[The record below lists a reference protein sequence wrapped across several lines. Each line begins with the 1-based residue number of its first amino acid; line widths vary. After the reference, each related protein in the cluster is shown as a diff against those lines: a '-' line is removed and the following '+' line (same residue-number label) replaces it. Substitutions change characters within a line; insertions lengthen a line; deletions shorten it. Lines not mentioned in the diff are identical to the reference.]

1 MNKKF
6 LGLTTSLALS
16 LFLAACGSDG
26 ATEESTAGTPEE
38 PVEVIVG
45 VVSEVEVEVWE
56 DVKER
61 LVDQGIELTIEQFG
75 DYVQPNLAAQSGD
88 VDINAFQH
96 VAFLE
101 SFNADNDGNLVQI
114 GYTYISPLG
123 LYSDKVEDYADLAD
137 GAEIAI
143 PNDVTNGGRALL
155 LLQAIDLIKLD
166 EAAGTEPTVDDI
178 TENPKNLVIT
188 ELDASQ
194 TARSLPD
201 VDAAVINTNFA
212 TDSGLV
218 PSEDALFLDTDNIS
232 EVSEIYK
239 NVIATREED
248 ADNEAYLKVVAEYQS
263 EETAAKLEEVT
274 QGNDVPAWD

>member
-6 LGLTTSLALS
+6 LGLTASVA
-16 LFLAACGSDG
+16 LFLAACGSEG
-26 ATEESTAGTPEE
+26 ATNESTAGTTEE
-38 PVEVIVG
+38 PVEVSVG

-61 LVDQGIELTIEQFG
+61 LVDQGIKLKIEQFG

-88 VDINAFQH
+88 VDLNAFQH

-101 SFNADNDGNLVQI
+101 SFNADNDGSLVQI

-123 LYSDKVEDYADLAD
+123 LYSDKVEDFADLAD

-155 LLQAIDLIKLD
+155 LLQSLELITLD

-178 TENPKNLVIT
+178 TENPKNLKIT

-212 TDSGLV
+212 SDSGLV
-218 PSEDALFLDTDNIS
+218 PSEDALFLDTDNIA
-232 EVSEIYK
+232 EVNEIYK

-274 QGNDVPAWD
+274 KGNDVPAWD

>member
-6 LGLTTSLALS
+6 LGLTAGLA
-16 LFLAACGSDG
+16 LFLAACGSET
-26 ATEESTAGTPEE
+26 ATEESTK
-38 PVEVIVG
+38 VSVG

-75 DYVQPNLAAQSGD
+75 DYVQPNLVAQAGD
-88 VDINAFQH
+88 IDINAFQH
-96 VAFLE
+96 VAYLE
-101 SFNADNDGNLVQI
+101 SFNADNDGDLTHI
-114 GYTYISPLG
+114 GYTYVSPLG
-123 LYSDKVEDYADLAD
+123 LYSEKVEDYAGLAD
-137 GAEIAI
+137 GAEIII

-155 LLQAIDLIKLD
+155 LLQAIDLITLD
-166 EAAGTEPTVDDI
+166 DAAGTEPTLNDI
-178 TENPKNLVIT
+178 TDNPKNLVIT

-201 VDAAVINTNFA
+201 VDAAIINTNFA
-212 TDSGLV
+212 TDAGLV

-239 NVIATREED
+239 NVIATRADD
-248 ADNEAYLKVVAEYQS
+248 ADNETYLKVVAEYQT
-263 EETAAKLEEVT
+263 EATAKKLEEVT

>member
-6 LGLTTSLALS
+6 LGLTASLA
-16 LFLAACGSDG
+16 LFLAACGSED
-26 ATEESTAGTPEE
+26 ATQESTAGTTEE
-38 PVEVIVG
+38 PVEVSVG

-218 PSEDALFLDTDNIS
+218 PSEDALFLDTDNIA
-232 EVSEIYK
+232 EVNEIYK

>member
-6 LGLTTSLALS
+6 LGLTASVA
-16 LFLAACGSDG
+16 LFLAACGSEG
-26 ATEESTAGTPEE
+26 ATNESTAGTTEE
-38 PVEVIVG
+38 PVEVSVG

-61 LVDQGIELTIEQFG
+61 LVDQGIELKIEQFG

-88 VDINAFQH
+88 VDLNAFQH

-101 SFNADNDGNLVQI
+101 SFNADNDGSLVQI

-123 LYSDKVEDYADLAD
+123 LYSDKVEDFADLAD

-155 LLQAIDLIKLD
+155 LLQSLELITLD

-178 TENPKNLVIT
+178 TENPKNLKIT

-212 TDSGLV
+212 SDSGLV
-218 PSEDALFLDTDNIS
+218 PSEDALFLDTDNIA
-232 EVSEIYK
+232 EVNEIYK

-274 QGNDVPAWD
+274 KGNDVPAWD

>member
-6 LGLTTSLALS
+6 LGLTAGLA
-16 LFLAACGSDG
+16 LFLAACGSET
-26 ATEESTAGTPEE
+26 ATEES
-38 PVEVIVG
+38 VKVSVG

-75 DYVQPNLAAQSGD
+75 DYVQPNLAAQAGD

-96 VAFLE
+96 IAYLE
-101 SFNADNDGNLVQI
+101 SFNADNDGDLTHI
-114 GYTYISPLG
+114 GYTYVSPLG
-123 LYSDKVEDYADLAD
+123 LYSEKVEDYADLAD
-137 GAEIAI
+137 GAEIII

-155 LLQAIDLIKLD
+155 LLQAIDLITLD
-166 EAAGTEPTVDDI
+166 DAAGTEPTLNDI
-178 TENPKNLVIT
+178 TDNPKNLVIT

-194 TARSLPD
+194 TARALPD

-239 NVIATREED
+239 NVVATRADD
-248 ADNEAYLKVVAEYQS
+248 ADNETYLKVVAEYQT
-263 EETAAKLEEVT
+263 EATAKKLEEVT